1 MNMSKT
7 GGEPPTMGKPTKLR
21 PDFVQN
27 AHRVVMEA
35 TGQWPKTNPPGE
47 RSDSEKHHEA
57 VRIGRK
63 GGQDRA
69 LQDQH

>member
-1 MNMSKT
+1 MS
-7 GGEPPTMGKPTKLR
+7 KPTKLR

-35 TGQWPKTNPPGE
+35 TGQWPKTKPPGE
-47 RSDSEKHHEA
+47 RLDSEKHPEA

-63 GGQDRA
+63 GGQVRA
-69 LQDQH
+69 LEKGDPTISPAE